1 MKILEKRCVSKSN
14 VKSLI
19 KVPGLRF
26 WTLLF
31 ENVYDDESS
40 DVDVALI
47 TKSGIVLL
55 VFKSPAL
62 GIGIDSLECR
72 LAAELLALVLLLG
85 LIVPGF
91 DILGFILELIDL
103 WCRFIVG
110 NIIEESSE
118 FLTGVEDVLLA
129 GEFELLLR
137 A

>member
-47 TKSGIVLL
+47 TKSGIVLP
-55 VFKSPAL
+55 VFMSPAL

-72 LAAELLALVLLLG
+72 FAAELFAAVDLFG
-85 LIVPGF
+85 MIVPVF
-91 DILGFILELIDL
+91 DTFVFNFELIDL
-103 WCRFIVG
+103 
-110 NIIEESSE
+110 
-118 FLTGVEDVLLA
+118 
-129 GEFELLLR
+129 
-137 A
+137 